1 MVKSL
6 QIFGMTCENCQ
17 KHVHDTLKSLIGVN
31 KVIVSLKD
39 NIATIYSDKKIS
51 NDEIKNVLGD
61 KYSIN
66 NITKQNKGNKIIQ
79 LKPLLLVFAYLIF
92 GTFFLSRNDFIFD
105 KMMIDFMGL
114 FFLTFSF
121 FKFLDYSSFS
131 ISFSKYDPLAKRALF
146 YAKLD
151 PFLELFLGICFLF
164 NWNIKICSII
174 TLCILSITTFGVI
187 KSLYNKS
194 EIQCACLGTA
204 LNLPM
209 TEATLVENIVMI
221 SMSVSFLI

>member
-66 NITKQNKGNKIIQ
+66 NITKQNKRNKIIQ

-146 YAKLD
+146 YAKLY